1 MTARFNTYFNG
12 AEAFKEGVLEQQKG
26 HKDNYTDLLP
36 MYAVRNKSTAAMGKS
51 NFETTIEK
59 CEKAIKLHSIKA
71 RPKSNVNK
79 RKTAKEKA
87 YMARKEF
94 NPFLRHAWLLMGK
107 AQFQQG
113 NFIEAAST
121 FNYISGLYA
130 GQPEIVSVARAYLAR
145 CYVELEWPYDAED
158 VFHKIQR
165 DSTGSEGKREFN
177 ASYADYLI
185 FVKQYKEAIP
195 YLQKTVKKEKS
206 KQQRA
211 RLNFLLGQLYHE
223 TGNKAEAYKALRRV
237 IRANPPYEL
246 SFNARILQTE
256 AMASG
261 NHNKMVKRL
270 RRMAK
275 NKKNKD
281 YQDPRFIMPSAISIW
296 PTRIPHGVSGHTKP
310 EPKKA
315 HRTALPKPWY
325 CCVWVR
331 FTGTKRTIST
341 HNAVTPNWSAYWTKK
356 TKLTKRRNAAQ
367 VS

>member
-1 MTARFNTYFNG
+1 MEKRFLHIIASGFVFLSLLTACSTKKNTSGTRFYHAMTARFNTYFNG

-223 TGNKAEAYKALRRV
+223 TGNRAEAYKALRRV

-261 NHNKMVKRL
+261 NHNKMVK
-270 RRMAK
+270 K
-275 NKKNKD
+275 
-281 YQDPRFIMPSAISIW
+281 
-296 PTRIPHGVSGHTKP
+296 
-310 EPKKA
+310 
-315 HRTALPKPWY
+315 
-325 CCVWVR
+325 
-331 FTGTKRTIST
+331 
-341 HNAVTPNWSAYWTKK
+341 
-356 TKLTKRRNAAQ
+356 
-367 VS
+367 